1 MPAKSEKQ
9 ANFFKLVLSYKKGK
23 VKKEDVSEAVIKAAN
38 SMSESEIKKLTSFEE
53 GGLVEEVKQVL
64 DTEYW
69 KKEPGKKDVL
79 LKDAPIKPEDKDEE
93 KIDLSK
99 WIMPKEGEYE
109 EDVKDEPTGEDVLKM
124 PDYQDYFY
132 EGMDPLAAMIQRVKY
147 DRDMDLYGRGLDR
160 EDVKDIRKRKRAA
173 ETREEKREIRG
184 ELHPERTKYRTER
197 PDRKKL
203 MEQIQEETD
212 PKRKKELQDKLM
224 TMRGLDP
231 NLPMYKGVKRREERR
246 EGTRRSETERDLEK
260 IEKEGEKEMKKW
272 EEQ

>member
-9 ANFFKLVLSYKKGK
+9 ANFFKLVLSYKKGE
-23 VKKEDVSEAVIKAAN
+23 VKKGDVSEAVIKAAN

-53 GGLVEEVKQVL
+53 GGLVKKVKQVL
-64 DTEYW
+64 NPEYW
-69 KKEPGKKDVL
+69 KKKPRKDVL
-79 LKDAPIKPEDKDEE
+79 LTDAPIKPKDEE

-99 WIMPKEGEYE
+99 WIMPKDEEVE
-109 EDVKDEPTGEDVLKM
+109 EDVKDKPTGEDVLKM
-124 PDYQDYFY
+124 PDYQEYFY

-160 EDVKDIRKRKRAA
+160 EDVKDIRKRIGEA

-231 NLPMYKGVKRREERR
+231 SLPMYKGVKRREERKAR
-246 EGTRRSETERDLEK
+246 RDLEK
-260 IEKEGEKEMKKW
+260 IERKGKKEMKKW
-272 EEQ
+272 EEKE